1 MNDTPKEILQKQFE
15 IIYARPLHQKVAE
28 MFDLTELSRAIIL
41 NQLRQKHPEMTE
53 AQLKVERFKIFYK
66 SDFDQETLNRIAV
79 EMEECLNKQT
89 GVGK

>member
-15 IIYARPLHQKVAE
+15 IIYARPLHQKVAD

-53 AQLKVERFKIFYK
+53 VQLKVERFKIFYQN
-66 SDFDQETLNRIAV
+66 DFDQATLNRIAV
-79 EMEECLNKQT
+79 AMEESLNKKIGT
-89 GVGK
+89 